1 MSHSFFNQSQ
11 NMFQGPP
18 VSESSEMFIKAMSES
33 ESVNNSVK
41 FESLQPHGLEPARL
55 LCPWNSPSKNN
66 GVGCHYLLQ
75 GIFPTQGS
83 NPALLHCK
91 QMIYH

>member
-18 VSESSEMFIKAMSES
+18 VSESSEVFIKALGER

-41 FESLQPHGLEPARL
+41 FESLQPHGL
-55 LCPWNSPSKNN
+55 
-66 GVGCHYLLQ
+66 
-75 GIFPTQGS
+75 
-83 NPALLHCK
+83 
-91 QMIYH
+91 